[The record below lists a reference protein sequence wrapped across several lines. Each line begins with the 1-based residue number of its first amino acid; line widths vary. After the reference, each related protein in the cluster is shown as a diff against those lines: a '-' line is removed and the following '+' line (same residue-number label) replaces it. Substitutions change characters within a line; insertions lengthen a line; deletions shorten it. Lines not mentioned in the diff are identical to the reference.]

1 MSPSVL
7 VVDQDRSFV
16 IAVQDWFYSKGWAC
30 NAATTAESAAAGIAE
45 RSYDVLIA
53 DTSMASIGEI
63 VRGARARQREIFL
76 IGVTSRRSMPTAV
89 EALQWGAVEYLLK
102 PVDLGNLWACVC
114 ELMIGKS
121 VRTAIQVLQEER
133 EKLGRTVRE
142 LDPLAELA
150 PAGRRSPHSLAA
162 AGGAAKQAI
171 DKTINT
177 LILVKE
183 RLDVLVNETIASGKA
198 VEPLMRTP
206 RVAAVEQALRE
217 AIQVL
222 NQTKT
227 AFRSKT
233 LGALREKLEAVL
245 GDSAKAL
252 SLTDL

>member
-1 MSPSVL
+1 MSPSAL
-7 VVDQDRSFV
+7 VVDEDRSFA
-16 IAVQDWFYSKGWAC
+16 IAVQDWLYSKGWCC
-30 NAATTAESAAAGIAE
+30 NAATTPEAAAAGIAE

-53 DTSMASIGEI
+53 DTSLAGIGEI
-63 VRGARARQREIFL
+63 VRGARARQGEIFF

-102 PVDLGNLWACVC
+102 PVDLGNLWACIC
-114 ELMIGKS
+114 ELMIGRT
-121 VRTAIQVLQEER
+121 VRNAVQVLREER
-133 EKLGRTVRE
+133 EKLRGTVEE
-142 LDPLAELA
+142 LDLLTELA
-150 PAGRRSPHSLAA
+150 PAGQRSPHSLAA
-162 AGGAAKQAI
+162 AGGTAKQAI

-177 LILVKE
+177 LILLKE
-183 RLDVLVNETIASGKA
+183 RLDVLVNETIASGQA

-206 RVAAVEQALRE
+206 RAAAAEQALRE

-245 GDSAKAL
+245 GDSAKVPH
-252 SLTDL
+252 